1 MTQPEPGERPRK
13 GVQLGI
19 AAFLV
24 LIVVGLV
31 SWIIWFNFEK
41 TASLTVATAE
51 RLLAESSDDAVRR
64 VELFYEPVV
73 AIVALASRVPQIS
86 EMTTRERDDRIA
98 LAISG
103 LRRYPQLFSI
113 HVGYENGDFDM
124 VTRVGGDERS
134 TARKTLGA
142 PDSAFFAHEVIR
154 TESDGARR
162 ASWTF
167 LDESGTPIDE
177 RAPVD
182 TAYDPR
188 LRQWYSLA
196 RGDGKVHRSDP
207 YVFASSQ
214 EIGITLSRKLDGGS
228 SGVLGADLALRE
240 ISSFLAKKKISP
252 STVAFLFNGRGEIIV
267 YPDDSKIQRTIKN
280 ERESTLV
287 PTTIAS
293 LGDPVISALYAAA
306 QKPGSHRMMRL
317 DVDGRAYLSR
327 VAHVMQQFGE
337 TDYLG
342 MVVPVDEITGPIDR
356 IRSDALV
363 YSLVVLLLVL
373 PVYVTLVF
381 VWLDHR
387 LGRRSVSL
395 SDIRGIDTA
404 DLE

>member
-1 MTQPEPGERPRK
+1 MAHRDPGEPPRK

-24 LIVVGLV
+24 LIVVALV
-31 SWIIWFNFEK
+31 GWIIWYNFEK
-41 TASLTVATAE
+41 TASLTVETAE

-64 VELFYEPVV
+64 VELFYEPVL
-73 AIVALASRVPQIS
+73 AIVALASRVPEIS
-86 EMTTRERDDRIA
+86 DMTTRERDERLA
-98 LAISG
+98 LAMSG

-113 HVGYENGDFDM
+113 HVGYDNGDFDM
-124 VTRVGGDERS
+124 VSRVGGDERS
-134 TARKTLGA
+134 TVRKTLGA
-142 PDSAFFAHEVIR
+142 PDASFFAHEVIR
-154 TESDGARR
+154 TESDGTRR

-167 LDESGTPIDE
+167 LDDGGTQIEE

-188 LRQWYSLA
+188 ERQWYSLA

-214 EIGITLSRKLDGGS
+214 QIGITISRKLDGAS

-240 ISSFLAKKKISP
+240 ISSFLAQKKISP
-252 STVAFLFNGRGEIIV
+252 SSMAFLFNGRGEIIV
-267 YPDDSKIQRTIKN
+267 YPDDSKMQRALKN

-293 LGDPVISALYAAA
+293 LGNPVISALYAAA
-306 QKPGSHRMMRL
+306 QRQGNDRMMRL

-327 VAHVMQQFGE
+327 VAPVMQQFGE

-373 PVYVTLVF
+373 PLYVTLVF
-381 VWLDHR
+381 IWLDHR
-387 LGRRSVSL
+387 LGRRSLSL

>member
-1 MTQPEPGERPRK
+1 MAHRDPGEPPRK

-24 LIVVGLV
+24 LIVVALV
-31 SWIIWFNFEK
+31 GWIIWYNFEK
-41 TASLTVATAE
+41 TASLTVETAE

-64 VELFYEPVV
+64 VELFYEPVL

-86 EMTTRERDDRIA
+86 DMTTRERDERLA
-98 LAISG
+98 LAMSG

-113 HVGYENGDFDM
+113 HVGYDNGDFDM
-124 VTRVGGDERS
+124 VSRVGGDERS
-134 TARKTLGA
+134 TVRKTLGA
-142 PDSAFFAHEVIR
+142 PDASFFAHEVIR
-154 TESDGARR
+154 TESDGTRR

-167 LDESGTPIDE
+167 LDDGGTQIEE

-188 LRQWYSLA
+188 ERQWYSLA

-214 EIGITLSRKLDGGS
+214 QIGITISRKLDGAS

-240 ISSFLAKKKISP
+240 ISSFLAQKKISP
-252 STVAFLFNGRGEIIV
+252 SSMAFLFNGRGEIIV
-267 YPDDSKIQRTIKN
+267 YPDDSKMQRALKN

-293 LGDPVISALYAAA
+293 LGNPVISALYAAA
-306 QKPGSHRMMRL
+306 QRQGNDRMMRL

-327 VAHVMQQFGE
+327 VAPVMQQFGE

-373 PVYVTLVF
+373 PLYVTLVF
-381 VWLDHR
+381 IWLDHR
-387 LGRRSVSL
+387 LGRRSLSL